1 LTRNGIP
8 LTPCCHTWTL
18 LFFNKGQMQEYHK
31 YTSPGI
37 HCSEQMLK
45 VANNVSIRII
55 HFTPETDSA
64 YPPLVMVVGLATA
77 IESFEFIIKEL
88 TKDFEIYYVETREK
102 SSSQINGKV
111 SFDMETVAGDI
122 IETVNLLGLPGGGYI
137 LFGYSFSATV
147 IIESYSRLKAKPA
160 SLLLLSPT
168 PSFYYPSWSLFLIR
182 MAVPLYRVLKPT
194 AKWYLRNFTINVKE
208 DKDMYRYSSLALD
221 NADPRKL
228 RDAILAIAGY
238 EVWNKLDSLDCST
251 LIVDTSKD
259 GIHRHEDI
267 MRMRNLIKNCMY
279 VDLET
284 NNRTHG
290 NELGPVIR
298 RFLNEQTME
307 QDFPSYINQ

>member
-1 LTRNGIP
+1 
-8 LTPCCHTWTL
+8 
-18 LFFNKGQMQEYHK
+18 MQEYHK
-31 YTSPGI
+31 YTSPGT

-45 VANNVSIRII
+45 VSNDVSLRII
-55 HFTPETDSA
+55 HFKPEMDSI
-64 YPPLVMVVGLATA
+64 YPPLVMVVGLATV
-77 IESFEFIIKEL
+77 IESFHFIIEEL

-122 IETVNLLGLPGGGYI
+122 IETINLLGLTNNGYV

-147 IIESYSRLKAKPA
+147 IIESYSRLKVKPA

-168 PSFYYPSWSLFLIR
+168 PSFYYPSWSLLLIR
-182 MAVPLYRVLKPT
+182 MAVPLYGVLKPT
-194 AKWYLRNFTINVKE
+194 AKWYLRNFTINIKE

-238 EVWNKLDSLDCST
+238 TVWNKLDIIDCAT
-251 LIVDTSKD
+251 LIVDTSRD

-267 MRMRNLIKNCMY
+267 MRMKNAIKNCTY

-298 RFLNEQTME
+298 HFLNGQTME
-307 QDFPSYINQ
+307 KKFPLIY